1 MLESG
6 LGGRVCLV
14 TGAGNGI
21 GRATAE
27 LLAGE
32 GARLALCDN
41 DGDALAAVE
50 LEGAADDVLRV
61 EADLS
66 GRAGVER
73 VLAATKERFGRLD
86 ALIHCAGIYRVTP
99 LPDVT
104 DDEWDRVMDVNLR
117 SSFLLSQGAVELMRD
132 HGDGR
137 IVLFGSFA
145 ARTGGLRASAP
156 YAASKAGV
164 EGLTRHVAQYAGP
177 LGVRVNCLHPGFT
190 VTPMTSILGEDAR
203 AEAVERSP
211 LRRHCGPEEQ
221 ARMAVVLASDLA
233 AFVHGATLDVNGGMY
248 MA

>member
-1 MLESG
+1 MLETG
-6 LGGRVCLV
+6 LGGKACLV
-14 TGAGNGI
+14 TGAASGI

-32 GARLALCDN
+32 GARLALCDV
-41 DGDALAAVE
+41 DAEALGALE
-50 LEGAADDVLRV
+50 LSTDPLKLV
-61 EADLS
+61 ADLS
-66 GRAGVER
+66 RRAEVER
-73 VLAATKERFGRLD
+73 VLAETAERLGRLD
-86 ALIHCAGIYRVTP
+86 VLIHCAGVYRVSP
-99 LPDVT
+99 LPEVT
-104 DDEWDRVMDVNLR
+104 DEEWDRVIDVNLR
-117 SSFLLSQGAVELMRD
+117 SAFLLAQGAVELMRG

-177 LGVRVNCLHPGFT
+177 LGVRVNCVHPGFT
-190 VTPMTSILGEDAR
+190 VTQMTEILGEQAR
-203 AEAVERSP
+203 AEAIERAP
-211 LRRHCGPEEQ
+211 LRRHCGPAEQ
-221 ARMAVVLASDLA
+221 ASVAVFLASDLA